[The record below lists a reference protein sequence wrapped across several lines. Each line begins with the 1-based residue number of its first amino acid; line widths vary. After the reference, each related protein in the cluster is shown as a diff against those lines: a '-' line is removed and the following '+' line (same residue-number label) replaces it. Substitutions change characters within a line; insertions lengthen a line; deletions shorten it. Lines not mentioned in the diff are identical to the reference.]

1 MDMMNKMMKMNGDME
16 PMGMEMSL
24 QKMDMNAVMYP
35 EIGNTGGQEMHDMD
49 HSMHDDQDRGMHQ
62 ASYVC
67 PMHPE
72 VVSDK
77 PGKCPKCGMDLV
89 TKDSEGEKMDM
100 SSGDITI
107 LNYNMLQAPEKT
119 TLPEGPWKTLKFELT
134 GNMNRY
140 VWTLDNK
147 TVSESDKILIKQGEN
162 VRIILFNNSMMR
174 HPMHLHGHDFRE
186 IGRASCRERVGQYV

>member
-1 MDMMNKMMKMNGDME
+1 MRISDWSSDVCSSDL
-16 PMGMEMSL
+16 MSL

-107 LNYNMLQAPEKT
+107 LNYNRSK
-119 TLPEGPWKTLKFELT
+119 
-134 GNMNRY
+134 
-140 VWTLDNK
+140 
-147 TVSESDKILIKQGEN
+147 ES
-162 VRIILFNNSMMR
+162 
-174 HPMHLHGHDFRE
+174 
-186 IGRASCRERVGQYV
+186 RVGKECVSTGRVRGWTDH